1 MMYVS
6 CSNFPHCLFSV
17 SASVKSTY
25 RVRNFIGQTIN
36 RPNFVI
42 FFVPTYFFVARI
54 GGSASFSYIS
64 LLFSDIN
71 RLNSKD
77 STFLLTFLEENIG
90 QI

>member
-54 GGSASFSYIS
+54 GGSASFSHIS

-71 RLNSKD
+71 RLNSKV